1 MQCNNYIYIY
11 HLNKY
16 WYIPVSPDD
25 VSDSMSS
32 TFAET
37 SALSRSAPVFTYS
50 RSGPRT
56 VSVNLSLHR
65 DMMRDFANQT
75 GKRLDHSKFI
85 KLTGL
90 IRAEN
95 RDLFEEKQENTPSSL
110 SQDYIDSLIRALQSV
125 SLPNYSSYNQN
136 SKVVTPPMIA
146 VRLGNDIFIKGVV
159 NSSITVQYRK
169 PIMAD
174 GKYSTVGIQ
183 FAISEVDPYTANQV
197 KKQGSFRGYVRG
209 DIR

>member
-75 GKRLDHSKFI
+75 GKRLDPSKFI

-146 VRLGNDIFIKGVV
+146 VRLGNDIFIKGIV

-169 PIMAD
+169 PIMSD

-183 FAISEVDPYTANQV
+183 FTIFEVDPYTANQV